1 MTRPIPLRRNRD
13 FVLLQAGQLF
23 STAGTQAT
31 QIAYPL
37 LVLALTHSPARA
49 GIVGFAS
56 FVPYVLF
63 GLVAGVAV
71 DRWNRRVL
79 MLAADVV
86 RIGAVGSLVAAL
98 VLGRPSFAQITIVAF
113 VEGTAFVFFNI
124 AEVGALRSVVSSSQ
138 LPDAAAVEQGRMAAV
153 TLVGPSAG
161 GALFGLG
168 RALPFVADVLSYTAS
183 IASLLAIRTPFQEA
197 READTTRMRSQIA
210 EGFRWLWRR
219 PFLRT
224 CALIFAGVN
233 FAFEGIFLTFVVVAR
248 RHGITSGGI
257 GACIAL
263 FGACTLLGSVIAPRV
278 NRLLSMRGIVVLNL
292 WLQVA
297 IAAFVVVPSV
307 YVLLAAVIPAAFFIP
322 AANAAVIG
330 YRTAVTPDRLVGR
343 VSSVARNL
351 ALLGQPLGPLA
362 AGLLLGASS
371 PRATVLFFGLVAAA
385 LALWGTLSPSIRRA
399 PSLSELATATA

>member
-1 MTRPIPLRRNRD
+1 LTPLRRNRD

-49 GIVGFAS
+49 GLVGFAS
-56 FVPYVLF
+56 FAPYVLF
-63 GLVAGVAV
+63 GLLAGVAA
-71 DRWNRRVL
+71 DRCNRRAV
-79 MLAADVV
+79 MLAADAV
-86 RIGAVGSLVAAL
+86 RIAAIGSLVAAL
-98 VLGRPSFAQITIVAF
+98 VLDRPSFAQIAIVAF

-124 AEVGALRSVVSSSQ
+124 AEVGALRAVVPSSK
-138 LPDAAAVEQGRMAAV
+138 LPDAAAVEQGRIAAV

-168 RALPFVADVLSYTAS
+168 RAWPFVADVLSYTAS
-183 IASLLAIRTPFQEA
+183 IVSLLAMRSPFQEA
-197 READTTRMRSQIA
+197 RELDRAPLRSQVA
-210 EGFRWLWRR
+210 EGFRWLWQR

-224 CALIFAGVN
+224 CALIFAGTN
-233 FAFEGIFLTFVVVAR
+233 FVFEGVFLTFVVVAR
-248 RHGITSGGI
+248 RHGISSGGI
-257 GACIAL
+257 GACIAF

-278 NRLLSMRGIVVLNL
+278 NRLLSMRAIVVVNL

-297 IAAFVVVPSV
+297 IVAFVLVPNV
-307 YVLLAAVIPAAFFIP
+307 YVLVAAVVPVALVIP

-330 YRTAVTPDRLVGR
+330 YRTAVTPDRLIGR

-362 AGLLLGASS
+362 AGLLLGAASA
-371 PRATVLFFGLVAAA
+371 RATMLVFALVSAA

-399 PSLSELATATA
+399 PSLAELVTA